1 MTPGIGRPDSAGHR
15 VVVRPDEHE
24 PIGIDPL
31 AQLPGRHDARHDGHA
46 VGPVLGEDAQRQ
58 PLADEV
64 ALAGDD
70 HHAIAGVAGL
80 TLEGRRDLAVDGV
93 AQVGQQEAQRA
104 RPPDPQA
111 ARGGIRDVVE
121 LERRGLDGLARGRA
135 DARVVGQGA

>member
-1 MTPGIGRPDSAGHR
+1 M
-15 VVVRPDEHE
+15 
-24 PIGIDPL
+24 
-31 AQLPGRHDARHDGHA
+31 
-46 VGPVLGEDAQRQ
+46 LGEDAQRQ

-80 TLEGRRDLAVDGV
+80 TLEGGRDLAVDGV
-93 AQVGQQEAQRA
+93 AQIGQQEAQRA

-121 LERRGLDGLARGRA
+121 LERRGLDRLARGRA